1 MSNYNFGN
9 VDIEFN
15 TNKIFLLAQILYRIE
30 SLESKINED
39 NSKVSNLAESL
50 KDFKEIILQNKK
62 GLEEFNTF
70 KNNAEEKNMWAEYG
84 EYIASFAQTNMEELQ
99 VKNPET
105 AIAMRNLL
113 DTDFFQEVE
122 QMNEKYSKEMEK
134 RFIGQTQDY
143 KENAENIIGN
153 TNVKKIIYMPFTPEL
168 FSIEPCCLSDKNN
181 NGEFAVQFTIPT
193 DEKEFEEMFGMEYT
207 EGIESVILFHEKMHA
222 DIPTK
227 SKENFKNPIQRELDS
242 HLKHTIIELLAN
254 GEMGIDIANHSNCF
268 QTVFHTGKI
277 TYKDRTLKTDDLQ
290 ELGMKD
296 NELLHT
302 EANEKTW
309 NGTEHFS
316 KEDMGIIKIR
326 GMMYPYT
333 LMYKNRNNEQQLENV
348 ISEIQRDIPLIEEIY
363 GKEFA

>member
-1 MSNYNFGN
+1 
-9 VDIEFN
+9 
-15 TNKIFLLAQILYRIE
+15 
-30 SLESKINED
+30 
-39 NSKVSNLAESL
+39 
-50 KDFKEIILQNKK
+50 
-62 GLEEFNTF
+62 
-70 KNNAEEKNMWAEYG
+70 
-84 EYIASFAQTNMEELQ
+84 
-99 VKNPET
+99 
-105 AIAMRNLL
+105 
-113 DTDFFQEVE
+113 
-122 QMNEKYSKEMEK
+122 MNEKYSKEMEK

-227 SKENFKNPIQRELDS
+227 SKENFKNPMQRELDS

-268 QTVFHTGKI
+268 QSVFHTGKI
-277 TYKDRTLKTDDLQ
+277 PYKDRTLKTDDLQ
-290 ELGMKD
+290 ELGIKD

-326 GMMYPYT
+326 GMMYPYI
-333 LMYKNRNNEQQLENV
+333 LMYKNRNNAQQLENV

-363 GKEFA
+363 GREFAEKIQNPDFLKTVQSSVKPYNNVLEFTEGMSRELLGIEQVKKLENTLQETRENQEQNSEYLVTPSTIEHDTQGIRLQEINNVVQEIKQIQKQKVGQKGQISK